1 MACNP
6 AMAEDQPTPTPGGA
20 KSAATGVVPDTVNG
34 NVNGNAASLYQ
45 RISQDPDLT
54 QALFRQALQNPS
66 GTLEQIC
73 RLGDTWGLP
82 VSIEQVKA
90 HISTLDDAGSKQWLL
105 KARGGL

>member
-1 MACNP
+1 MAP
-6 AMAEDQPTPTPGGA
+6 DQPTPAPGGA
-20 KSAATGVVPDTVNG
+20 TSTAAGTSSAHG
-34 NVNGNAASLYQ
+34 NSSAQGNSNDNAASLYE

-73 RLGDTWGLP
+73 RLGDGWGLP
-82 VSIEQVKA
+82 VSVEQVKA
-90 HISTLDDAGSKQWLL
+90 HIRSLDDAGSKQWLL

>member
-1 MACNP
+1 MAQDQRTP
-6 AMAEDQPTPTPGGA
+6 ASVGA
-20 KSAATGVVPDTVNG
+20 SST
-34 NVNGNAASLYQ
+34 GNAASLYA

-73 RLGDTWGLP
+73 RLGDDWGLP
-82 VSIEQVKA
+82 VSVEQVKA
-90 HISTLDDAGSKQWLL
+90 HISALADADSKQWLL